1 MKNNSP
7 RLTRHPPGKF
17 GAAHPENDNFQSFVY
32 KLKPMSQ
39 YSDSWEWTIVE
50 RCNGRS
56 IRKIVEILY
65 LSELRKG
72 AELVDI
78 GIWKSFFDRAVVATV
93 YELAHRGYIRLV
105 PSGESRRDHA
115 PPEAYTGRSTG
126 GPGPEDTP
134 GEPKIGATMAG
145 AGAIYLG
152 GRYRLS
158 ASFARACPHLL
169 RRVVRAS
176 MGFATKN
183 WRHAAE

>member
-1 MKNNSP
+1 MENNSTS
-7 RLTRHPPGKF
+7 LTRHPPGKF
-17 GAAHPENDNFQSFVY
+17 GAAHPENDNFQWFVY
-32 KLKPMSQ
+32 KVKPMSQ

-50 RCNGRS
+50 RCSGKS
-56 IRKIVEILY
+56 IRKIVETLY
-65 LSELRKG
+65 LGELRKG

-105 PSGESRRDHA
+105 PSRESRRDDA
-115 PPEAYTGRSTG
+115 PAKAYTGRRAG
-126 GPGPEDTP
+126 GPGPEDTT
-134 GEPKIGATMAG
+134 GEPKIGATMVG
-145 AGAIYLG
+145 AGASVLG

-169 RRVVRAS
+169 RRVVRAW